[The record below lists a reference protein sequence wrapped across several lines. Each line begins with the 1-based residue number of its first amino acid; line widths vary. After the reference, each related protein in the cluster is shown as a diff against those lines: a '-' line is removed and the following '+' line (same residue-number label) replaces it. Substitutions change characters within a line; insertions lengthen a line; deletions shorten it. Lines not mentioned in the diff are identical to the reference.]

1 MQRSIK
7 SSTWQL
13 GVHEAHMTNAPA
25 SSSLLGGI
33 VTALVTPFDR
43 EERIDYGAWQII
55 IDALIAAGVD
65 GLFATGGQG
74 EFFSLDDEERIAAL
88 RFCRRAVGGRV
99 PLYGNVGCITT
110 RATVKL
116 ARAAEAECLDFLVVI
131 TPFYLK
137 PSPEELAAHYIEICR
152 AVRTPVLGYN
162 IPERTGLDL
171 TPEIVARVASACE
184 NFVGLK
190 DSSGKLDLA
199 PKFMDAVPGRRLSV
213 FMGRDHM
220 ILPAFKLGCVGA
232 VSACSNVAP
241 RLFVDLYRAFRNGDL
256 DEAARLQELVNPLR
270 MAFGLHTFP
279 CVIKVA
285 MEMAG
290 LPAGPC
296 RKPVG
301 PMPRQARADLSRVID
316 RLREG
321 NYLAGVRGARPA

>member
-1 MQRSIK
+1 MRDSQLAEA
-7 SSTWQL
+7 STS
-13 GVHEAHMTNAPA
+13 NSPR
-25 SSSLLGGI
+25 GI

-43 EERIDYGAWQII
+43 EERIDYGAWQVV
-55 IDALIAAGVD
+55 IDTLIAAGVD
-65 GLFATGGQG
+65 GLFAAGGQG
-74 EFFSLDDEERIAAL
+74 EFFSLDDEERVAVL
-88 RFCRRAVGGRV
+88 SFCRRAVGERV

-110 RATVKL
+110 RASVKL
-116 ARAAEAECLDFLVVI
+116 ARVAEAEGVDFLVVI

-152 AVRTPVLGYN
+152 AVRAPVLAYN

-171 TPEIVARVASACE
+171 TPEIVTRVASECE

-199 PKFMDAVPGRRLSV
+199 PKFMEAAPGRRLSV

-220 ILPAFKLGCVGA
+220 ILPALKLGCAGA
-232 VSACSNVAP
+232 VTACSNVAP
-241 RLFVDLYRAFRNGDL
+241 RLFVDLYRAFRERNL

-270 MAFGLHTFP
+270 VAFGLHTFP
-279 CVIKVA
+279 SVIKVA
-285 MEMAG
+285 MELAG

-301 PMPRQARADLSRVID
+301 PMPPQARADLSRVMD

-321 NYLAGVRGARPA
+321 NYLPEARRARPA

>member
-1 MQRSIK
+1 MTSTSF
-7 SSTWQL
+7 SSD
-13 GVHEAHMTNAPA
+13 
-25 SSSLLGGI
+25 SLKGI

-43 EERIDYGAWQII
+43 EERIDCGAWQVI
-55 IDALIAAGVD
+55 IDTLIAAGVD
-65 GLFATGGQG
+65 GLFAAGGQG
-74 EFFSLDDEERIAAL
+74 EFFSLDDEERVSVL

-110 RATVKL
+110 RASVKL
-116 ARAAEAECLDFLVVI
+116 ARAAEAEGLDFLVVI

-137 PSPEELAAHYIEICR
+137 PSPEELSAHYIEICR
-152 AVRTPVLGYN
+152 AVRTPVLAYN

-171 TPEIVARVASACE
+171 TPEIVARVASVCE

-190 DSSGKLDLA
+190 DSSGKLDLG
-199 PKFMDAVPGRRLSV
+199 PKFMEAAPGRRLAV

-220 ILPAFKLGCVGA
+220 ILPALKLGCVGA

-241 RLFVDLYRAFRNGDL
+241 RLFVDLYRAFREGNL
-256 DEAARLQELVNPLR
+256 DEAARLQDLVNPLR

-279 CVIKVA
+279 SVIKAA

-301 PMPRQARADLSRVID
+301 PMPPQARVDLSRVLD
-316 RLREG
+316 RLKEG
-321 NYLAGVRGARPA
+321 NYLPEASCARPA